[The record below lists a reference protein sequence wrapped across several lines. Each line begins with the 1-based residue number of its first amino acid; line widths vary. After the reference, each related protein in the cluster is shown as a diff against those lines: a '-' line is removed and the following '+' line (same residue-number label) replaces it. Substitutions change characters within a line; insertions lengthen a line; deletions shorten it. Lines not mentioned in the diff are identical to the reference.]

1 MDTEVT
7 GVVTKAVDITVV
19 AAWVCVMTIVLAG
32 PALIVE

>member
-7 GVVTKAVDITVV
+7 GVVTKEVETTVV

-32 PALIVE
+32 AALIVE